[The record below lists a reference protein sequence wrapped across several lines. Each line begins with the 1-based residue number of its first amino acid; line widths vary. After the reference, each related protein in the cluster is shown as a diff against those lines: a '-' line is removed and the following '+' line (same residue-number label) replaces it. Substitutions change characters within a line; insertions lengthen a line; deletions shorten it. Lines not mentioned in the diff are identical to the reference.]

1 MNDSMLEQSRRVG
14 RENPSALAFVTPTRN
29 WTFGDLET
37 LSNRFAQGMKASG
50 LGKGDRI
57 ACLTKRTAECVAVAV
72 AAQKIGAVCM
82 PINWRLAPPEVQ
94 YIVDN
99 GEARL
104 LMVDPEFV
112 ALCAQ
117 IELPSLKIRLI
128 SGDAADGLESLEQWA
143 ARFPDQDPGYRPDP
157 DDTALQ
163 LYSSGTTGLPKGV
176 ELTHRSLGAAF
187 QGPVP
192 EAIGY
197 RGDGSVMLN
206 ALPTFHIAGIGIG
219 LMTYALGGK
228 SVLFPDFIPPQV
240 LDAIEQH
247 HVTHSFLVPAMI
259 QFLLQVPGADQRDY
273 SSLQYISYGASP
285 ITERVLVD
293 AMRTFGCKFVQVYG
307 LTETSGAITA
317 LAPEDHVTEGPK
329 AVLLRSAG
337 KPIRGV
343 ELRAVDTATG
353 RDMPEGEVGEIWI
366 RTAQNMKAYWR
377 NPKAT
382 QDVFVERQPDGMGWF
397 RSGDAGYLREGYLF
411 LHDRIKDMIVSGGE
425 NIYPAEVENVLMKH
439 PAVADGAVFGV
450 PDQRWGESVKACVV
464 LKQGVDA
471 TGEAII
477 EWMRERLAH
486 FKCPRSIDFVETI
499 PRNPSGKILKRILRE
514 PYWKGQ
520 QRQIS

>member
-1 MNDSMLEQSRRVG
+1 MNDSMLIQSRRIG
-14 RENPSALAFVTPTRN
+14 REHASALAFVTPARS
-29 WTFGDLET
+29 WTFGDIES
-37 LSNRFAQGMKASG
+37 LSNRLAQGMLASG
-50 LGKGDRI
+50 LGKGDRV
-57 ACLTKRTAECVAVAV
+57 ACLTKRTAECVAVAL

-82 PINWRLAPPEVQ
+82 PINWRLAPPETK

-99 GEARL
+99 GQARIL
-104 LMVDPEFV
+104 LVDPEFV
-112 ALCAQ
+112 SICGQ
-117 IELPSLKIRLI
+117 VEFPSVQVRLV
-128 SGDAADGLESLEQWA
+128 SGDPIDGLQSLEQWA
-143 ARFPDQDPGYRPDP
+143 ASHPDLDPDHQPDP

-176 ELTHRSLGAAF
+176 ELTYRSLGAAF

-197 RGDGSVMLN
+197 RGEGSVMLN

-219 LMTYALGGK
+219 LMTYAYGGK
-228 SVLFPDFIPPQV
+228 SVLFPDFNPPQV
-240 LDAIEQH
+240 LDSIAQH
-247 HVTHSFLVPAMI
+247 GVTHSFLVPAMI
-259 QFLLQVPGADQRDY
+259 QFLLQVPGAAQRDY

-293 AMRTFGCKFVQVYG
+293 AMKTFGCKFVQVYG

-317 LAPEDHVTEGPK
+317 LAAEDHVTDGPK

-343 ELRAVDTATG
+343 ELRAVDSATG
-353 RDMPEGEVGEIWI
+353 QDVAEGEVGEIWI
-366 RTAQNMKAYWR
+366 RTEQNMKGYWR
-377 NPKAT
+377 NPQAT
-382 QDVFVERQPDGMGWF
+382 QDAFVDHSPGRMGWF
-397 RSGDAGYLREGYLF
+397 RSGDAGYLRDGYLF

-425 NIYPAEVENVLMKH
+425 NIYPAEVENVLMQH

-450 PDQRWGESVKACVV
+450 PDERWGEAVKACVV
-464 LKQGVDA
+464 PKPGSEASAQG
-471 TGEAII
+471 II

-486 FKCPRSIDFVETI
+486 FKCPSSVDFVEAI

-514 PYWKGQ
+514 PYWEGKE
-520 QRQIS
+520 RQIN